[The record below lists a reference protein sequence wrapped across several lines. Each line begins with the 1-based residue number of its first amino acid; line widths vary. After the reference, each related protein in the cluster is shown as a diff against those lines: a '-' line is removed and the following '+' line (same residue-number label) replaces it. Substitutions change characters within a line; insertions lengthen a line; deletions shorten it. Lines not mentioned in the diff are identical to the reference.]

1 MTKKKNYITNIQ
13 EGFIRKTTLNDFFT
27 RSQSYEI
34 KLIKIDHASGQYEG
48 TFKGKMKQMSY
59 SKNFEDKVL
68 EFMSDVTE
76 FMKEQKEFN
85 EEQKE
90 FNNSVVE
97 FMKEQKEFNNS
108 VVDFMKGQKEFNKE
122 QKEFNQKVDQRL
134 SILEKDMKE
143 IKSLPTIKDE
153 LKNK

>member
-48 TFKGKMKQMSY
+48 KFKGKIKQMSY
-59 SKNFEDKVL
+59 SRNFEDKVL

-76 FMKEQKEFN
+76 FIKEQKEFN

-90 FNNSVVE
+90 FNNSVVD
-97 FMKEQKEFNNS
+97 FMKEQKEFNHK
-108 VVDFMKGQKEFNKE
+108 VDQRLD
-122 QKEFNQKVDQRL
+122 KVDQRL

>member
-48 TFKGKMKQMSY
+48 TFKGKIKQMSY
-59 SKNFEDKVL
+59 SRNFEDKVL
-68 EFMSDVTE
+68 EFMKDMNE
-76 FMKEQKEFN
+76 F
-85 EEQKE
+85 
-90 FNNSVVE
+90 V
-97 FMKEQKEFNNS
+97 KEQKEFNNS
-108 VVDFMKGQKEFNKE
+108 VVDFMKE

-143 IKSLPTIKDE
+143 IKSLPTIKHE

>member
-76 FMKEQKEFN
+76 FIKEQKEFN
-85 EEQKE
+85 KE
-90 FNNSVVE
+90 
-97 FMKEQKEFNNS
+97 
-108 VVDFMKGQKEFNKE
+108 QKEFNKE

-134 SILEKDMKE
+134 SALEKDVKQ
-143 IKSLPTIKDE
+143 IKLLPTIKKE
-153 LKNK
+153 LKNLE